1 MFSCRWD
8 EFEYEDKYTGDLLH
22 SPLHSSDGVGLPPAL
37 RRRWQQQNRKTINIL
52 FVQTLF
58 CRRKSK
64 LFVEAGIVLAIY
76 PVGSISSVVDCCLLR
91 SKMHKSCLIWTSF
104 KSNSINSDWRL
115 SNNILKTKSN
125 DCLLG
130 SRNHVISGLFKLLG
144 FILFSVPR
152 AT

>member
-1 MFSCRWD
+1 M
-8 EFEYEDKYTGDLLH
+8 
-22 SPLHSSDGVGLPPAL
+22 
-37 RRRWQQQNRKTINIL
+37 
-52 FVQTLF
+52 QTLF

-130 SRNHVISGLFKLLG
+130 SRNHVILGLFKLLG
-144 FILFSVPR
+144 FILFSVPS
-152 AT
+152 ATQDLAFSICLSVIVFQWRVINGLSSFHLVINQLSSLQL

>member
-1 MFSCRWD
+1 M
-8 EFEYEDKYTGDLLH
+8 
-22 SPLHSSDGVGLPPAL
+22 
-37 RRRWQQQNRKTINIL
+37 
-52 FVQTLF
+52 QTLF

-115 SNNILKTKSN
+115 SNNILKTKSKY
-125 DCLLG
+125 CLLW
-130 SRNHVISGLFKLLG
+130 SRNHVISGLFKLLE
-144 FILFSVPR
+144 FILFFSPESDLRLSIIHLFVCNSISMKSHQWTFIISFSNQSTIISSTL
-152 AT
+152 AHLFCDF